1 MLILL
6 SPLPDLL
13 NTRMEHNRQSVVR
26 YADGCF
32 GARKYAID
40 ITTIKWSRLI
50 SFESLRTDKRL
61 LLLSKEFIDVEVVA
75 VLTLQLLSF
84 LQ

>member
-26 YADGCF
+26 YVDGGF

-40 ITTIKWSRLI
+40 ITTIK
-50 SFESLRTDKRL
+50 
-61 LLLSKEFIDVEVVA
+61 
-75 VLTLQLLSF
+75 
-84 LQ
+84 